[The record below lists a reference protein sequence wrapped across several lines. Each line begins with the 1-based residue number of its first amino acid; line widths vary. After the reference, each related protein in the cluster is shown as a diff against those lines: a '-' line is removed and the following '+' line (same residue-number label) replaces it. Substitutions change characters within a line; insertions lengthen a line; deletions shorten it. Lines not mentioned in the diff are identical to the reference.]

1 LTIGT
6 SLLQGAN
13 LSVETT
19 GLEVGNVRI
28 DKPLVAMPNTQSHCF
43 RVSATADWASG
54 LIEMDIYSVDANG
67 KRSTPHAKLDV
78 TVVANQKW
86 SEEWKRSNHL
96 ITSRVE
102 SLQAGV
108 LTGQVHKMHRGM
120 AYKLFGALV
129 EYSPEYR
136 GMADVILDSERLEA
150 VSTVKFQT
158 NKDITG
164 FHTDA
169 RWIDSLGQVAGFI
182 MNANDG
188 VDSKNQVFINH
199 GWERMRFAEPLVDG
213 KEYKA
218 YNRMQLV
225 EEGKT
230 KYAGDTYVLDGK
242 KVVAVY
248 EGVVFVGVPRA
259 VLDRALPGGTRSAP
273 VATATQQPKQASSA
287 PQKVVVEAP
296 KPAIKVAKP
305 KAKPSAPKK
314 PSVDILSR
322 VVAVIAEEVGVSASD
337 IKPETEFGDL
347 GIDSLLS
354 LNILARIRDEVGLE
368 LPSSLFMDHPSFK
381 DLQGLLGN
389 TDSDDSSESSTPV
402 SDDDSEDESASDITT
417 ATESV
422 SGDEV
427 EESTSGGERVQEVC
441 KLLKQIIADETSV
454 ALSELTP
461 SASLADMG
469 IDSLLGLT
477 ITGTLSEKL
486 DTEVPGGMLME
497 HDTIQELEDALIQ
510 LLGLTRSSANKIG
523 KKPAQDLASKT
534 TERFNDSLISSPP
547 HATSILLSGS
557 PTSPTAKSVF
567 FLFPDGSGS
576 AASYAALAPTIGA
589 DVVVYGLNCPWRKT
603 ASEMTRVGVTM
614 EPMVAKYLIEIRR
627 VLNTLQ
633 ASRSAKGLNVTKPL
647 ALSLGGWSAG
657 GILALE
663 GVRQFTA
670 SGVSVDK
677 LVLFDSPNP
686 IGLEN
691 PPARMYDFFDSL
703 GIFGA
708 EGKSGKTPEW
718 LRDHFDAFIRVLDAY
733 EPLPLS
739 GGVAV
744 PKTVILYARDGIY
757 KSLGAGAP
765 RMETRGDDPREMI
778 WLLNDRTDFA
788 ADGWASLVGRRNLEI
803 KVLDGVNHF
812 TMMDKGPR
820 MAELG
825 RLTGEFLL

>member
-1 LTIGT
+1 
-6 SLLQGAN
+6 
-13 LSVETT
+13 
-19 GLEVGNVRI
+19 
-28 DKPLVAMPNTQSHCF
+28 
-43 RVSATADWASG
+43 
-54 LIEMDIYSVDANG
+54 
-67 KRSTPHAKLDV
+67 
-78 TVVANQKW
+78 
-86 SEEWKRSNHL
+86 
-96 ITSRVE
+96 
-102 SLQAGV
+102 
-108 LTGQVHKMHRGM
+108 
-120 AYKLFGALV
+120 
-129 EYSPEYR
+129 
-136 GMADVILDSERLEA
+136 
-150 VSTVKFQT
+150 
-158 NKDITG
+158 
-164 FHTDA
+164 
-169 RWIDSLGQVAGFI
+169 
-182 MNANDG
+182 
-188 VDSKNQVFINH
+188 
-199 GWERMRFAEPLVDG
+199 
-213 KEYKA
+213 
-218 YNRMQLV
+218 
-225 EEGKT
+225 
-230 KYAGDTYVLDGK
+230 
-242 KVVAVY
+242 
-248 EGVVFVGVPRA
+248 
-259 VLDRALPGGTRSAP
+259 
-273 VATATQQPKQASSA
+273 
-287 PQKVVVEAP
+287 
-296 KPAIKVAKP
+296 
-305 KAKPSAPKK
+305 
-314 PSVDILSR
+314 
-322 VVAVIAEEVGVSASD
+322 
-337 IKPETEFGDL
+337 
-347 GIDSLLS
+347 
-354 LNILARIRDEVGLE
+354 
-368 LPSSLFMDHPSFK
+368 
-381 DLQGLLGN
+381 
-389 TDSDDSSESSTPV
+389 
-402 SDDDSEDESASDITT
+402 
-417 ATESV
+417 
-422 SGDEV
+422 
-427 EESTSGGERVQEVC
+427 VQEVC

-589 DVVVYGLNCPWRKT
+589 DVIVYGLNCPWRKT

-614 EPMVAKYLIEIRR
+614 EPMVAKYLIEIRC